1 MGGRQAAEVRQGHP
15 ILEIDIG
22 GAHGHSLG
30 EADHLRPI
38 LLMEELLDVLIR
50 GRGGC
55 LRQAL
60 RMKNAGGH
68 NQNQRECGAGT
79 ASSIQ

>member
-1 MGGRQAAEVRQGHP
+1 
-15 ILEIDIG
+15 
-22 GAHGHSLG
+22 
-30 EADHLRPI
+30 